1 MKAQSIVRPPVMTSK
16 DREFENLLRRAAEL
30 LNRRSSDRGP
40 KSNSQE
46 HKAAALISQTRPPI
60 FVGADPKDEA

>member
-1 MKAQSIVRPPVMTSK
+1 MKVRSIVRPPETTSK

-40 KSNSQE
+40 KPNSQE
-46 HKAAALISQTRPPI
+46 HNAGLNFADRTPHIPGAGAA
-60 FVGADPKDEA
+60 